1 VRGTRRFG
9 AVATLV
15 VVGWVAATGVA
26 AAHDELVSS
35 KPVDGQ
41 AVVTSPAEVELEFA
55 GALQSL
61 GDQSPIV
68 VTTSDGTVVSD
79 GGPDVD
85 GTNVRQSLAPSL
97 PDGEYQVAYRVVSSD
112 GHLVTGTTRF
122 FVGPL
127 TPAPDQTPESSP
139 ADRADGSSD
148 PGGDGAEQGDGVPG
162 AVLAVV
168 GGIAVLVVAVLVLRR
183 NRDRQQP

>member
-1 VRGTRRFG
+1 MTGMRRFG
-9 AVATLV
+9 VAVALV

-26 AAHDELVSS
+26 AAHDELVWST
-35 KPVDGQ
+35 PADGQ
-41 AVVTSPAEVELEFA
+41 AVAASPAEVELEFA

-61 GDQSPIV
+61 GDQPPIV
-68 VTTSDGTVVSD
+68 VTASDGTVVSD

-112 GHLVTGTTRF
+112 GHLVTGTTQF
-122 FVGPL
+122 FVGPVRS
-127 TPAPDQTPESSP
+127 APDV
-139 ADRADGSSD
+139 DGV
-148 PGGDGAEQGDGVPG
+148 EQGAGMPG

-168 GGIAVLVVAVLVLRR
+168 GGVAVLVVAGLVLRR
-183 NRDRQQP
+183 SRAGQPS

>member
-1 VRGTRRFG
+1 MRGTRRFG

-15 VVGWVAATGVA
+15 VVGWLATTGVA

-61 GDQSPIV
+61 GDQAPIV
-68 VTTSDGTVVSD
+68 VTASDGTVVSD
-79 GGPDVD
+79 GEPDVD
-85 GTNVRQSLAPSL
+85 GQHVRQALASSL
-97 PDGEYQVAYRVVSSD
+97 PDGEYQVAYRIVSSD

-122 FVGPL
+122 FVGSVPA
-127 TPAPDQTPESSP
+127 TPGQAAGPSP
-139 ADRADGSSD
+139 VDLPRDPAADRTGT
-148 PGGDGAEQGDGVPG
+148 GVPG
-162 AVLAVV
+162 GVLVIAGGVAVV
-168 GGIAVLVVAVLVLRR
+168 VVAVMVLRR
-183 NRDRQQP
+183 SRHEQGPT